1 VIIGIYI
8 PKGENKMSLYYVRHQ
23 HTPETCPAKDPNMG
37 AMLLSHLSP
46 LNASKFG
53 IDIHGEAV
61 LNGKHTFVMIM
72 EANDEQQI
80 DNFMQPFKMAGSVE
94 ITPAST
100 CETVVERAGC

>member
-1 VIIGIYI
+1 
-8 PKGENKMSLYYVRHQ
+8 MSLYFVRHQ

-46 LNASKFG
+46 LNANKYG
-53 IDIHGEAV
+53 IDIQGEAV
-61 LNGKHTFVMIM
+61 LDGKHTLVLIM
-72 EANDEQQI
+72 EANDTDQI